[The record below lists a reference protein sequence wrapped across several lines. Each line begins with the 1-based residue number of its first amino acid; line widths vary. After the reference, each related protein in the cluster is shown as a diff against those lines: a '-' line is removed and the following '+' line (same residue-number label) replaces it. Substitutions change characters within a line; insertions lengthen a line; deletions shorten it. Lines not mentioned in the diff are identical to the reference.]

1 MKTLKSNISET
12 YKVQADCLK
21 DLESDSYDE
30 NNMKE
35 KVNDLARL
43 NEAIQIYGKQ
53 YHFLN
58 KSKFLSWYLMNGL
71 KCTVKNILMSLNTM
85 FELHMK

>member
-43 NEAIQIYGKQ
+43 NEAIQEKWKTISFFEQ
-53 YHFLN
+53 IQ
-58 KSKFLSWYLMNGL
+58 
-71 KCTVKNILMSLNTM
+71 ILILVPDEWSQMYC
-85 FELHMK
+85 